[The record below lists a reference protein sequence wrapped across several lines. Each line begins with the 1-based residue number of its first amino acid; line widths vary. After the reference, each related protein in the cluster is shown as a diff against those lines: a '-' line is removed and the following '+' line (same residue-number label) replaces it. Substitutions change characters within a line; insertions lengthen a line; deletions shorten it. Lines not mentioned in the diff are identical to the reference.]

1 MTSDTYLPVTLVLTA
16 TLLKDCDFCVSLEEC
31 SLMTFLSSLVG
42 VDRYFFILHTS
53 YYLAVSSL
61 LTAARF
67 ELYLLHPISYFPG
80 LFEPFSTEY
89 FLTQAP
95 ILFFFPFFFPFFFIT
110 LNIFALSTLSLLV
123 VTQLRGH
130 MTGSFPPLAT
140 TVRALHFYRDKIS
153 ALSTL

>member
-1 MTSDTYLPVTLVLTA
+1 
-16 TLLKDCDFCVSLEEC
+16 
-31 SLMTFLSSLVG
+31 MTFLSSLVG

-95 ILFFFPFFFPFFFIT
+95 ILFFFLFFSLFF
-110 LNIFALSTLSLLV
+110 SS
-123 VTQLRGH
+123 H
-130 MTGSFPPLAT
+130 
-140 TVRALHFYRDKIS
+140 
-153 ALSTL
+153 